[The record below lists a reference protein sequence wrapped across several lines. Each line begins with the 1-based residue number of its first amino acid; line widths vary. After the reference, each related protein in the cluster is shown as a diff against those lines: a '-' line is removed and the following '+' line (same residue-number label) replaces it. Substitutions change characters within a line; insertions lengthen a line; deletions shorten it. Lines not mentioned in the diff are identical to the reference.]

1 MATQIVKAPP
11 ITVEQYEA
19 FEGFPGLRDELINGE
34 IVLSPQPKPLHQ
46 QIAENIQSLLNQVLS
61 DRFVAKQNSNI
72 KFREA
77 NSMPAP
83 DVFVVGRADWKRA
96 CETDRYLETPPV
108 LVVEVI
114 SPANRKIRVAQKIDL
129 YLSSGVSAVWVC
141 YPKKRLL
148 RTYQTG
154 GIAELSEAETVVL
167 PQPLLGEI
175 KVQDMFLLD

>member
-1 MATQIVKAPP
+1 MATQIAKAPP

-19 FEGFPGLRDELINGE
+19 FEGFPGLRDELIKGE

-96 CETDRYLETPPV
+96 CESDR
-108 LVVEVI
+108 
-114 SPANRKIRVAQKIDL
+114 
-129 YLSSGVSAVWVC
+129 
-141 YPKKRLL
+141 
-148 RTYQTG
+148 
-154 GIAELSEAETVVL
+154 
-167 PQPLLGEI
+167 
-175 KVQDMFLLD
+175 